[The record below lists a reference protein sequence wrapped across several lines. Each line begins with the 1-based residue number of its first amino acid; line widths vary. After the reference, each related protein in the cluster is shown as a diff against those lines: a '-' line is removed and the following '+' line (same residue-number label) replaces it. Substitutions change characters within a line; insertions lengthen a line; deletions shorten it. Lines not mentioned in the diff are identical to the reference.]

1 MGRFEGKGYAMPTTR
16 ISDSTHQ
23 VLRRLAERSGESMQA
38 LLDKAVEHYR
48 RQRFLE
54 ENNRAFE
61 ALRADASAWKGEQ
74 AEREQWDITVAD
86 GLEKE

>member
-1 MGRFEGKGYAMPTTR
+1 MPTTR

-74 AEREQWDITVAD
+74 AEREQWEITVAD